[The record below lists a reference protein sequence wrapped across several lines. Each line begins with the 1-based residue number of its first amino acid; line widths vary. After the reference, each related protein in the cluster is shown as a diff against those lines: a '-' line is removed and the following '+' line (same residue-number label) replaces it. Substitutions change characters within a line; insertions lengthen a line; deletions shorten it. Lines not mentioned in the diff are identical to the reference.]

1 MRLNKILL
9 KRAVAA
15 FAAACT
21 LGTCCVAGSV
31 AWAEPEQGA
40 STANIDSK
48 CGKGKNGSTDCT
60 SITIHKYEAP
70 ELKNVAHDGRELD
83 SKVLVDTVGSSS
95 VAKKAVKGVEFTI
108 WRLKTYQT
116 GPAAAG
122 SNTKTDEVIDLSKA
136 DGWSK
141 INKVQYLKL
150 PKEATPAAKPAAG
163 KSTEPTYTVDQLMK
177 GDTTAKLTQQF
188 NKYTGNATKDNTAG
202 YCTVANTQTKDG
214 AKCVTGE
221 DGSVSL
227 KSLPMG
233 LYYIE
238 ETDISKAQINTAA
251 AGETAV
257 WKKVS
262 ITKAVAPF
270 FITTPLSN
278 SDPDSQKTTP
288 WLYDVH
294 VYPKNDTNPEL
305 PTKTGDVNR
314 NDLVGD
320 TTVPKKSDS
329 SQTKK
334 VEGTHI
340 TWTIAI
346 PLTAPNGKDKNNNV
360 VYKKIGFVD
369 KLIDKLTLLKDA
381 QNKPMVK
388 AKIAI
393 YKEETDKA
401 GVKKFVPST
410 VESSGKQVPEEV
422 PLDSTN
428 DYDLTEPV
436 ATGTGANSN
445 TLTFT
450 LKDNVKDHGLK
461 LAKAKYDEVSASKD
475 VKKLAKLVVEIVT
488 KVDDTSL
495 NEIANVANT
504 FVDDNKTGD
513 GDGDKPCAP
522 GDETDPNKPQCH
534 DKDIPNEIMH
544 FGTLTVSKFFKAG
557 EGQQDKN
564 KKKNMPL
571 NGAKFDI
578 YEVSSKVGDKNQPVN
593 VDTNDITKA
602 TKFDA
607 VNLTQPVTTIVRTA
621 DTKNNI
627 SAATFNVKKIT
638 HKEPADEAT
647 KAATDEATT
656 METHHNDS
664 ATKDEDKNGKDS
676 VKLLVYKAPK
686 GKAESTSKLY
696 CLVETKA
703 PAGYKLDSAPH
714 CVQLQEDI
722 TAGGTVTEQNV
733 KDRVA
738 ANLVEV
744 ENFKATELDKILG
757 SLPMTGARGLV
768 ILTLCGIV
776 GIAGTFFYIV
786 LKRRKEQEQE

>member
-21 LGTCCVAGSV
+21 LGTCCIASSI
-31 AWAEPEQGA
+31 AWAVDSGTTTEP
-40 STANIDSK
+40 STANIDITK
-48 CGKGKNGSTDCT
+48 KDQT

-95 VAKKAVKGVEFTI
+95 VAKKQVKGVEFTI

-116 GPAAAG
+116 GDKKA
-122 SNTKTDEVIDLSKA
+122 DEVIDLSKA

-150 PKEATPAAKPAAG
+150 PKEATPAAKPASG
-163 KSTEPTYTVDQLMK
+163 KSTEPTYTVDQLMN
-177 GDTTAKLTQQF
+177 GDTTAQPSLTKQF
-188 NKYTGNATKDNTAG
+188 NKYPASTDDPAPSGCTKAAAETA
-202 YCTVANTQTKDG
+202 AG
-214 AKCVTGE
+214 AKCVTGD
-221 DGSVSL
+221 DGSVKL
-227 KSLPMG
+227 DQLPMG

-238 ETDISKAQINTAA
+238 ETDISKAQINTATS
-251 AGETAV
+251 GTAV

-270 FITTPLSN
+270 LITTPLPN
-278 SDPDSQKTTP
+278 SDPDSQKTKP

-305 PTKTGDVNR
+305 PTKTGSVNR
-314 NDLVGD
+314 NDLVKD
-320 TTVPKKSDS
+320 TTVPKKN
-329 SQTKK
+329 SQDTKT

-346 PLTAPNGKDKNNNV
+346 PLTAPNGKDAKNNV

-369 KLIDKLTLLKDA
+369 KLDGKLTFVNDSTHKI
-381 QNKPMVK
+381 K
-388 AKIAI
+388 AKIVV
-393 YKEETDKA
+393 YKEQT
-401 GVKKFVPST
+401 KKDST
-410 VESSGKQVPEEV
+410 EKEWV
-422 PLDSTN
+422 LDS
-428 DYDLTEPV
+428 
-436 ATGTGANSN
+436 GTGAIEAKDLTTDDYELTNPTTDNGN
-445 TLTFT
+445 TLTFK
-450 LKDNVKDHGLK
+450 LKDNAENHGLK
-461 LAKAKYDEVSASKD
+461 LAKEKYEAASKSENP
-475 VKKLAKLVVEIVT
+475 KKLAKLVVEIVT

-513 GDGDKPCAP
+513 GDGNNPCVP
-522 GDETDPNKPQCH
+522 GDTRDECK

-544 FGTLTVSKFFKAG
+544 YGTLIVSKFFKAG
-557 EGQQDKN
+557 EGQTDN
-564 KKKNMPL
+564 GKKKNMPL
-571 NGAKFDI
+571 NGAKFDL
-578 YEVSSKVGDKNQPVN
+578 YEVTSKDNGTGRAATEVGENDIKKDTKFNAVDSSKE
-593 VDTNDITKA
+593 
-602 TKFDA
+602 
-607 VNLTQPVTTIVRTA
+607 VTTITRPATTSGTA
-621 DTKNNI
+621 NTPE
-627 SAATFNVKKIT
+627 ATFSVKKIT
-638 HKEPADEAT
+638 HKEPADESG

-656 METHHNDS
+656 LETAKKTVDQ
-664 ATKDEDKNGKDS
+664 KEVNGKDS
-676 VKLLVYKAPK
+676 VKLLVYSAPK
-686 GKAESTSKLY
+686 DNPKSVATKKLY

-714 CVQLQEDI
+714 CVWLQEDL
-722 TAGGTVTEQNV
+722 TATADNAMQVAA
-733 KDRVA
+733 RVA

-744 ENFKATELDKILG
+744 ENVKATELDKILG

>member
-1 MRLNKILL
+1 MRNYSKSF
-9 KRAVAA
+9 KRAAA
-15 FAAACT
+15 SLAAVCT

-31 AWAEPEQGA
+31 AWAVDSGTTTEP
-40 STANIDSK
+40 STANIDITK
-48 CGKGKNGSTDCT
+48 KDQT

-70 ELKNVAHDGRELD
+70 ELKDAKHDGRELKSAD
-83 SKVLVDTVGSSS
+83 LVDKVGSSS
-95 VAKKAVKGVEFTI
+95 VAKKQVKGVEFTI

-116 GPAAAG
+116 GPAATG
-122 SNTKTDEVIDLSKA
+122 GNTKTDEVIDLSKA

-150 PKEATPAAKPAAG
+150 SDPKANGT
-163 KSTEPTYTVDQLMK
+163 TVYTVDQLMN
-177 GDTTAKLTQQF
+177 GDATAQPALTKQF
-188 NKYTGNATKDNTAG
+188 NKYTGDATKDNTKG

-221 DGSVSL
+221 DGSVKL
-227 KSLPMG
+227 ENLPMG

-238 ETDISKAQINTAA
+238 ETDISKAQINVNQGDTSKQAD
-251 AGETAV
+251 

-270 FITTPLSN
+270 LITTPLPN
-278 SDPDSQKTTP
+278 SDPDSQKTKP

-320 TTVPKKSDS
+320 TTVPKKNDAQ
-329 SQTKK
+329 QTKT

-346 PLTAPNGKDKNNNV
+346 PLTAPGKDKK
-360 VYKKIGFVD
+360 YTKIGFVD

-381 QNKPMVK
+381 QQKPMVK

-401 GVKKFVPST
+401 GVKKFVPNT
-410 VESSGKQVPEEV
+410 VDSGGKLVPDEV
-422 PLDSTN
+422 PLEQTK
-428 DYDLTEPV
+428 DYTLTEPK
-436 ATGTGANSN
+436 AGAPTAGNNN
-445 TLTFT
+445 TLTFKLSDGSDVT
-450 LKDNVKDHGLK
+450 SSARATGLK
-461 LAKAKYDEVSASKD
+461 LAKAKYEEASGSKD
-475 VKKLAKLVVEIVT
+475 VKKIAKLVVEIVT

-513 GDGDKPCAP
+513 GDGNNPCVP
-522 GDETDPNKPQCH
+522 GDEDPTKNKPECQ

-544 FGTLTVSKFFKAG
+544 YGTLTVSKFFKAG
-557 EGQQDKN
+557 EGQQHKN

-571 NGAKFDI
+571 NGAKFDL
-578 YEVSSKVGDKNQPVN
+578 YEVTSKVSGSNN
-593 VDTNDITKA
+593 VAVDDNDIAKG

-607 VNLTQPVTTIVRTA
+607 VDITKDVTTISRTA
-621 DTKNNI
+621 VTGTNLVA
-627 SAATFNVKKIT
+627 AATFNVKKIT
-638 HKEPADEAT
+638 HKEPADET
-647 KAATDEATT
+647 SKPATDEATT
-656 METHHNDS
+656 LETKEKTEGQN
-664 ATKDEDKNGKDS
+664 KVNGTDS

-686 GKAESTSKLY
+686 DNPKSVATKKLY

-722 TAGGTVTEQNV
+722 TPTADNAQQVA
-733 KDRVA
+733 DRVA

-757 SLPMTGARGLV
+757 NLPMTGARGLV
-768 ILTLCGIV
+768 ILTLCGIIGV
-776 GIAGTFFYIV
+776 AGTFFYIV

>member
-31 AWAEPEQGA
+31 AWAGDSGTTTEP
-40 STANIDSK
+40 STANIDITK
-48 CGKGKNGSTDCT
+48 KDQT

-116 GPAAAG
+116 G
-122 SNTKTDEVIDLSKA
+122 TKGTTKVDEDIDLSKA
-136 DGWSK
+136 DGWKK
-141 INKVQYLKL
+141 IDKVQYLKL
-150 PKEATPAAKPAAG
+150 SDTSKNGT
-163 KSTEPTYTVDQLMK
+163 TTYTVDQLMN
-177 GDTTAKLTQQF
+177 GDTTLNPQLTKQF
-188 NKYTGNATKDNTAG
+188 NKYPASTTTPAPACTA
-202 YCTVANTQTKDG
+202 AAAQTEAG
-214 AKCVTGE
+214 AKCVTGD
-221 DGSVSL
+221 DGSVKL
-227 KSLPMG
+227 ESLPMG

-238 ETDISKAQINTAA
+238 ETDISKAQINTATS
-251 AGETAV
+251 GTAV

-270 FITTPLSN
+270 LITTPLPN
-278 SDPDSQKTTP
+278 SDPDSQKTKP

-305 PTKTGDVNR
+305 PTKTGSVNR
-314 NDLVGD
+314 NDLVKD
-320 TTVPKKSDS
+320 TTVPKKN
-329 SQTKK
+329 SQDTKT

-346 PLTAPNGKDKNNNV
+346 PLTAPNGKDAKNNV

-369 KLIDKLTLLKDA
+369 KLDGKLTFVNDSTHKI
-381 QNKPMVK
+381 K
-388 AKIAI
+388 AKIVV
-393 YKEETDKA
+393 YKEQT
-401 GVKKFVPST
+401 KKDST
-410 VESSGKQVPEEV
+410 EKEWV
-422 PLDSTN
+422 LDS
-428 DYDLTEPV
+428 
-436 ATGTGANSN
+436 GTGAIEAKDLTTDDYELTNPTIDNGN
-445 TLTFT
+445 TLTFK
-450 LKDNVKDHGLK
+450 LKDNVENHGLK
-461 LAKAKYDEVSASKD
+461 LAKEKYEAASKSENP
-475 VKKLAKLVVEIVT
+475 KKLAKLVVEIVT

-513 GDGDKPCAP
+513 GDGNNPCVP
-522 GDETDPNKPQCH
+522 GDTRDECK

-544 FGTLTVSKFFKAG
+544 YGTLTVSKFFKAG
-557 EGQQDKN
+557 EGQTEEA

-571 NGAKFDI
+571 NGAKFDL
-578 YEVSSKVGDKNQPVN
+578 YEVTGKDNGSGQAATEVGENDIKKDTKFNAVDSSKE
-593 VDTNDITKA
+593 
-602 TKFDA
+602 
-607 VNLTQPVTTIVRTA
+607 VTTITRPATTSGTA
-621 DTKNNI
+621 NTPE
-627 SAATFNVKKIT
+627 ATFNVKKIT
-638 HKEPADEAT
+638 HKEPSDEAN
-647 KAATDEATT
+647 KQATDEATT
-656 METHHNDS
+656 LETAKKTVDQ
-664 ATKDEDKNGKDS
+664 KEVNGTDS
-676 VKLLVYKAPK
+676 VKLLVYSAPK
-686 GKAESTSKLY
+686 DNPKSVATKKLY

-714 CVQLQEDI
+714 CVWLQEDL
-722 TAGGTVTEQNV
+722 AHVTSPTDNAQAVAERV
-733 KDRVA
+733 K

-744 ENFKATELDKILG
+744 ENVKATELDKILG

>member
-31 AWAEPEQGA
+31 AWAKDGETTTEA
-40 STANIDSK
+40 DTANILT
-48 CGKGKNGSTDCT
+48 NETT

-70 ELKNVAHDGRELD
+70 ELKDVAHDGRSLD
-83 SKVLVDTVGSSS
+83 ASVLVDKVTGTGGAQTS

-108 WRLKTYQT
+108 WRLKTYKT
-116 GPAAAG
+116 GANSSG
-122 SNTKTDEVIDLSKA
+122 QKNQVDEDIDLSKA
-136 DGWSK
+136 DGWKKIESVQNLGKTADESK
-141 INKVQYLKL
+141 GIK
-150 PKEATPAAKPAAG
+150 
-163 KSTEPTYTVDQLMK
+163 TVDQLMNGYMK
-177 GDTTAKLTQQF
+177 GNSKVNQTFDKYPASAASAPSGCTAAAAQ
-188 NKYTGNATKDNTAG
+188 TA
-202 YCTVANTQTKDG
+202 AG
-214 AKCVTGE
+214 AKCVTGP
-221 DGSVSL
+221 DGSVKL
-227 KSLPMG
+227 DQLPMG

-270 FITTPLSN
+270 LITTPLPN
-278 SDPDSQKTTP
+278 SDPDTQKTTP

-320 TTVPKKSDS
+320 TTVPKKSDN

-346 PLTAPNGKDKNNNV
+346 PLTAPNGKDAKNNV

-369 KLIDKLTLLKDA
+369 KLDGKLTFVNDNTHKL
-381 QNKPMVK
+381 K

-401 GVKKFVPST
+401 GVKKWVPNT
-410 VESSGKQVPEEV
+410 VASGTNQIPEEV
-422 PLDSTN
+422 QLEQTK
-428 DYDLTEPV
+428 DYTLTEPT
-436 ATGTGANSN
+436 TGTSGNNN
-445 TLTFT
+445 TLTFKLSDGT
-450 LKDNVKDHGLK
+450 DASGTARATGLK
-461 LAKAKYDEVSASKD
+461 LAKAKYEEASGSKD

-513 GDGDKPCAP
+513 GDGNNPCVP
-522 GDETDPNKPQCH
+522 SDTRDECK

-544 FGTLTVSKFFKAG
+544 YGTLTVSKFFKAG

-571 NGAKFDI
+571 NGAKFDL
-578 YEVSSKVGDKNQPVN
+578 YEVTGKDNGSGQAATEVGENDIKKDTKFNAVDSSKE
-593 VDTNDITKA
+593 
-602 TKFDA
+602 
-607 VNLTQPVTTIVRTA
+607 VTTITRPATTSGTA
-621 DTKNNI
+621 NTPE
-627 SAATFNVKKIT
+627 ATFNVKKIT
-638 HKEPADEAT
+638 HKEPSDEAN
-647 KAATDEATT
+647 KQATDEATT
-656 METHHNDS
+656 LET
-664 ATKDEDKNGKDS
+664 AKKTVAQKEVNGTDS
-676 VKLLVYKAPK
+676 VKLLVYSAPK
-686 GKAESTSKLY
+686 DNPKSVATKKLY

-714 CVQLQEDI
+714 CVWLQEDI
-722 TAGGTVTEQNV
+722 TATNDNAQTVA
-733 KDRVA
+733 DRVA

>member
-31 AWAEPEQGA
+31 AWAVDSGTTTEP
-40 STANIDSK
+40 STANIDITK
-48 CGKGKNGSTDCT
+48 KDQT

-70 ELKNVAHDGRELD
+70 ELKDAKHDGRELD
-83 SKVLVDTVGSSS
+83 SKVLVDTVGGNS

-116 GPAAAG
+116 G
-122 SNTKTDEVIDLSKA
+122 TKGTTKVDEDIDLSKA
-136 DGWSK
+136 DGWKK
-141 INKVQYLKL
+141 IDKVQYLKL
-150 PKEATPAAKPAAG
+150 SDTSKNGT
-163 KSTEPTYTVDQLMK
+163 TTYTVDQLMN
-177 GDTTAKLTQQF
+177 GDTTLNPQLTKQF
-188 NKYTGNATKDNTAG
+188 NKYPASTDDPAPSGCTKAAAETA
-202 YCTVANTQTKDG
+202 AG

-221 DGSVSL
+221 DGSVKL
-227 KSLPMG
+227 DQLPMG

-270 FITTPLSN
+270 LITTPLPN
-278 SDPDSQKTTP
+278 SDPDTQKTKP

-305 PTKTGDVNR
+305 PTKTGSVNR
-314 NDLVGD
+314 NDLVKD
-320 TTVPKKSDS
+320 TTVPKKN
-329 SQTKK
+329 SQDTKT

-346 PLTAPNGKDKNNNV
+346 PLTAPNGKDAKNNV

-369 KLIDKLTLLKDA
+369 KLDGKLTFVNDSTHKI
-381 QNKPMVK
+381 K
-388 AKIAI
+388 AKIVV
-393 YKEETDKA
+393 YKEQT
-401 GVKKFVPST
+401 KKDST
-410 VESSGKQVPEEV
+410 EKEWV
-422 PLDSTN
+422 LDS
-428 DYDLTEPV
+428 
-436 ATGTGANSN
+436 GTGAIEAKDLTTDDYELTNPTTDNGN
-445 TLTFT
+445 TLTFK
-450 LKDNVKDHGLK
+450 LKDNAENHGLK
-461 LAKAKYDEVSASKD
+461 LAKEKYEAASKSENP
-475 VKKLAKLVVEIVT
+475 KKLAKLVVEIVT

-513 GDGDKPCAP
+513 GDGNNPCVP
-522 GDETDPNKPQCH
+522 GDTRDECK

-544 FGTLTVSKFFKAG
+544 YGTLTVSKFFKAG
-557 EGQQDKN
+557 EGQTEEA

-571 NGAKFDI
+571 NGAKFDL
-578 YEVSSKVGDKNQPVN
+578 YEVTGKDNGSGQAATELGENDIKKDTKFNAVDSSKE
-593 VDTNDITKA
+593 
-602 TKFDA
+602 
-607 VNLTQPVTTIVRTA
+607 VTTITRPATTSGTA
-621 DTKNNI
+621 NTPE
-627 SAATFNVKKIT
+627 ATFNVKKIT
-638 HKEPADEAT
+638 HKEPSDEAN
-647 KAATDEATT
+647 KQATDEATT
-656 METHHNDS
+656 LETAKKTVDQ
-664 ATKDEDKNGKDS
+664 KEVNGTDS
-676 VKLLVYKAPK
+676 VKLLVYSAPK
-686 GKAESTSKLY
+686 DNPKSVATKKLY

-714 CVQLQEDI
+714 CVWLQEDL
-722 TAGGTVTEQNV
+722 AHVTSPTDNAQAVAERV
-733 KDRVA
+733 K

-744 ENFKATELDKILG
+744 ENVKATELDKILG

>member
-31 AWAEPEQGA
+31 AWAVDSGTTTEP
-40 STANIDSK
+40 STANIDITK
-48 CGKGKNGSTDCT
+48 KDQT

-95 VAKKAVKGVEFTI
+95 VAKKQVKGVEFTI

-116 GPAAAG
+116 GDKKA
-122 SNTKTDEVIDLSKA
+122 DEVIDLSKA

-150 PKEATPAAKPAAG
+150 PKEATPAAKPASG
-163 KSTEPTYTVDQLMK
+163 KSTEPTYTVDQLMN
-177 GDTTAKLTQQF
+177 GDTTAQPSLTKQF
-188 NKYTGNATKDNTAG
+188 NKYTGDATKDTTKG

-214 AKCVTGE
+214 AKCVTGD
-221 DGSVSL
+221 DGSVKL
-227 KSLPMG
+227 DQLPMG

-270 FITTPLSN
+270 LITTPLPN
-278 SDPDSQKTTP
+278 SDPDTQKTTP

-305 PTKTGDVNR
+305 PTKTGSVNR

-320 TTVPKKSDS
+320 TEVAKKSDS
-329 SQTKK
+329 SQKK
-334 VEGTHI
+334 TVEGTHI

-346 PLTAPNGKDKNNNV
+346 PLTAPNGKDAKNNV

-369 KLIDKLTLLKDA
+369 KLDGKLTFVNDSTHKL
-381 QNKPMVK
+381 K
-388 AKIAI
+388 AKIVV
-393 YKEETDKA
+393 YKEQT
-401 GVKKFVPST
+401 KKDST
-410 VESSGKQVPEEV
+410 EKEWV
-422 PLDSTN
+422 LDSGTGAIEAKDLTTD
-428 DYDLTEPV
+428 DYDLTEPS
-436 ATGTGANSN
+436 TANSN
-445 TLTFT
+445 TLTFK
-450 LKDNVKDHGLK
+450 LKDNVDDHGLK
-461 LAKAKYDEVSASKD
+461 LAKEKYEAASKSENP
-475 VKKLAKLVVEIVT
+475 KKLAKLVVEIVT

-513 GDGDKPCAP
+513 GDGNNPCVP
-522 GDETDPNKPQCH
+522 GDTRDECK

-544 FGTLTVSKFFKAG
+544 YGTLTVSKFFKAG
-557 EGQQDKN
+557 EGQTEEA

-571 NGAKFDI
+571 NGAKFDL
-578 YEVSSKVGDKNQPVN
+578 YEVTGKDNGSGQAATEVGENDIKKDTKFNAVDSSKE
-593 VDTNDITKA
+593 
-602 TKFDA
+602 
-607 VNLTQPVTTIVRTA
+607 VTTITRPATTSGTA
-621 DTKNNI
+621 NTPE
-627 SAATFNVKKIT
+627 ATFNVKKIT
-638 HKEPADEAT
+638 HKEPSDEAN
-647 KAATDEATT
+647 KQATDEATT
-656 METHHNDS
+656 LETAKKTVDQ
-664 ATKDEDKNGKDS
+664 KEVNGTDS
-676 VKLLVYKAPK
+676 VKLLVYSAPK
-686 GKAESTSKLY
+686 DNPKSVATKKLY

-714 CVQLQEDI
+714 CVWLQEDL
-722 TAGGTVTEQNV
+722 AHVTSPTDNAQAVAERV
-733 KDRVA
+733 K

-744 ENFKATELDKILG
+744 ENVKATELDKILG

>member
-31 AWAEPEQGA
+31 AWAVDSGTTTEP
-40 STANIDSK
+40 STANIDITK
-48 CGKGKNGSTDCT
+48 KDQT

-70 ELKNVAHDGRELD
+70 ELKNIAHDGRELD

-95 VAKKAVKGVEFTI
+95 VAKKQVKGVEFTI

-116 GPAAAG
+116 GDKKA
-122 SNTKTDEVIDLSKA
+122 DEVIDLSKA

-150 PKEATPAAKPAAG
+150 PKEATPAAKPVAG
-163 KSTEPTYTVDQLMK
+163 KSTESTYTVDQLMK
-177 GDTTAKLTQQF
+177 GDATAQPALTQQF
-188 NKYTGNATKDNTAG
+188 NKYTGDATKDNTKG

-214 AKCVTGE
+214 AKCVTGD
-221 DGSVSL
+221 DGSVKL
-227 KSLPMG
+227 DQLPMG

-270 FITTPLSN
+270 LITTPLPN
-278 SDPDSQKTTP
+278 SDPDSQKTKP

-305 PTKTGDVNR
+305 PTKTGSVNR

-320 TTVPKKSDS
+320 TEVAKKSDS
-329 SQTKK
+329 SQKK
-334 VEGTHI
+334 TVEGTHI

-346 PLTAPNGKDKNNNV
+346 PLTAPNGKDAKNNV

-369 KLIDKLTLLKDA
+369 KLDGKLTFVNDSTHKL
-381 QNKPMVK
+381 K
-388 AKIAI
+388 AKIVV
-393 YKEETDKA
+393 YKEQT
-401 GVKKFVPST
+401 KKDST
-410 VESSGKQVPEEV
+410 EKEWV
-422 PLDSTN
+422 LDSGTGAIEAKDLTTD
-428 DYDLTEPV
+428 DYDLTEPS
-436 ATGTGANSN
+436 TANSN
-445 TLTFT
+445 TLTFN
-450 LKDNVKDHGLK
+450 LKDNVENHGLK
-461 LAKAKYDEVSASKD
+461 LAKEKYEAASKSENP
-475 VKKLAKLVVEIVT
+475 KKLAKLVVEIVT

-513 GDGDKPCAP
+513 GDGNNPCVP
-522 GDETDPNKPQCH
+522 NDTRDECK

-544 FGTLTVSKFFKAG
+544 YGTLTVSKFFKAG
-557 EGQQDKN
+557 EGQN
-564 KKKNMPL
+564 EATKKKNMPL
-571 NGAKFDI
+571 NGAKFDL
-578 YEVSSKVGDKNQPVN
+578 YEVTGKDNGSGKAATTVGE
-593 VDTNDITKA
+593 TDITKD
-602 TKFDA
+602 TKFNA
-607 VNLTQPVTTIVRTA
+607 VDSSKEVTTITRPATTSGTA
-621 DTKNNI
+621 NTPE
-627 SAATFNVKKIT
+627 ATFKVKKIT
-638 HKEPADEAT
+638 HKEPSDEAG

-656 METHHNDS
+656 LET
-664 ATKDEDKNGKDS
+664 TKKTVDKKEVNGTDS

-686 GKAESTSKLY
+686 DNPKSVATKKLY

-714 CVQLQEDI
+714 CVWLQEDL
-722 TAGGTVTEQNV
+722 TATADNATQVAA
-733 KDRVA
+733 RVA
-738 ANLVEV
+738 DNLVEV
-744 ENFKATELDKILG
+744 ENVKATELDKILG

>member
-31 AWAEPEQGA
+31 AWAAGGA
-40 STANIDSK
+40 TTATEADTANIDTTKANS
-48 CGKGKNGSTDCT
+48 T

-70 ELKNVAHDGRELD
+70 ELKDAKHDGRELD

-95 VAKKAVKGVEFTI
+95 VAKKQVKGVEFTV
-108 WRLKTYQT
+108 WRLKSYQT
-116 GPAAAG
+116 G
-122 SNTKTDEVIDLSKA
+122 TKDTTKVDEDIDLSKA
-136 DGWSK
+136 DGWKK
-141 INKVQYLKL
+141 IDKVQYLKL
-150 PKEATPAAKPAAG
+150 SDASKNGT
-163 KSTEPTYTVDQLMK
+163 TVYTVDQLMN
-177 GDTTAKLTQQF
+177 GDTSAKLAKQF
-188 NKYTGNATKDNTAG
+188 NKYPASTTTPAPAPACTA
-202 YCTVANTQTKDG
+202 AAAQTEAG
-214 AKCVTGE
+214 AKCVTGD
-221 DGSVSL
+221 DGSVKL
-227 KSLPMG
+227 DQLPMG

-270 FITTPLSN
+270 LITTPLPN
-278 SDPDSQKTTP
+278 SDPDTQKTTP

-305 PTKTGDVNR
+305 PTKTGSVNR

-320 TTVPKKSDS
+320 TEVAKKSDS
-329 SQTKK
+329 SQKK
-334 VEGTHI
+334 TVEGTHI

-346 PLTAPNGKDKNNNV
+346 PLTAPNGKDAKNNV

-369 KLIDKLTLLKDA
+369 KLDGKLTFVNDSTHKL
-381 QNKPMVK
+381 K
-388 AKIAI
+388 AKIVV
-393 YKEETDKA
+393 YKEQT
-401 GVKKFVPST
+401 KKDST
-410 VESSGKQVPEEV
+410 EKEWV
-422 PLDSTN
+422 LDSGTGAIEAKDLTTD
-428 DYDLTEPV
+428 DYDLTEPS
-436 ATGTGANSN
+436 TANSN
-445 TLTFT
+445 TLTFK
-450 LKDNVKDHGLK
+450 LKDNVDDHGLK
-461 LAKAKYDEVSASKD
+461 LAKEKYEAASKSENP
-475 VKKLAKLVVEIVT
+475 KKLAKLVVEIVT

-513 GDGDKPCAP
+513 GDGNNPCVP
-522 GDETDPNKPQCH
+522 GDTRDECK

-544 FGTLTVSKFFKAG
+544 YGTLTVSKFFKAG
-557 EGQQDKN
+557 EGQTEEA

-571 NGAKFDI
+571 NGAKFDL
-578 YEVSSKVGDKNQPVN
+578 YEVTQKTTAGSDGSTTVGE
-593 VDTNDITKA
+593 NDITKA
-602 TKFDA
+602 TKFDGSVA
-607 VNLTQPVTTIVRTA
+607 TDAQKNTSTITTKPESGTGV
-621 DTKNNI
+621 
-627 SAATFNVKKIT
+627 SYNVKKIT
-638 HKEPADEAT
+638 HKEPADESG
-647 KAATDEATT
+647 KPATDEATT
-656 METHHNDS
+656 LETKKK
-664 ATKDEDKNGKDS
+664 TVDKVEVNGKDS
-676 VKLLVYKAPK
+676 VKLLVYSAPK
-686 GKAESTSKLY
+686 DNPKSVATKKLY
-696 CLVETKA
+696 CLVETEA

-714 CVQLQEDI
+714 CVWLQEDI

-744 ENFKATELDKILG
+744 ENVKATELDKILG

>member
-31 AWAEPEQGA
+31 AWAGEGEGNTTTPP
-40 STANIDSK
+40 STADINTD
-48 CGKGKNGSTDCT
+48 KNNQT

-70 ELKNVAHDGRELD
+70 ELKDVPHDGREID
-83 SKVLVDTVGSSS
+83 SSKLVDLVNKDGSQTK
-95 VAKKAVKGVEFTI
+95 VVKKAVRKVEFTI
-108 WRLKTYQT
+108 WRLKTYKT
-116 GPAAAG
+116 GEDPSSHAKN
-122 SNTKTDEVIDLSKA
+122 SVDEVIDLSKA

-141 INKVQYLKL
+141 IKEVQNL
-150 PKEATPAAKPAAG
+150 G
-163 KSTEPTYTVDQLMK
+163 KTADETHGIKTVDQLMNGYTDSK
-177 GDTTAKLTQQF
+177 KNPVAQKF
-188 NKYTGNATKDNTAG
+188 NKYTDAAIYAKVTDDPNVNCTA
-202 YCTVANTQTKDG
+202 ALAATKDG
-214 AKCVTGE
+214 AKCVTKD
-221 DGSVSL
+221 DGSVKL
-227 KSLPMG
+227 DKLPMG

-238 ETDISKAQINTAA
+238 ETDISKAEIDFGDSTNHN
-251 AGETAV
+251 

-270 FITTPLSN
+270 FITTPLPN
-278 SDPDSQKTTP
+278 SDPDTQKDKP
-288 WLYDVH
+288 WLYNVH

-320 TTVPKKSDS
+320 TEVAKKSDS
-329 SQTKK
+329 SQKK
-334 VEGTHI
+334 TVEGTHI

-346 PLTAPNGKDKNNNV
+346 PLTAPKDNKK
-360 VYKKIGFVD
+360 YTKIGFVD
-369 KLIDKLTLLKDA
+369 RLIDKLTFVNDGTHKL
-381 QNKPMVK
+381 K

-401 GVKKFVPST
+401 GVKKWVPNT
-410 VESSGKQVPEEV
+410 VTSGAKEV
-422 PLDSTN
+422 PDEVELNATDDYELTN
-428 DYDLTEPV
+428 PTAD
-436 ATGTGANSN
+436 NSN
-445 TLTFT
+445 TLTFK
-450 LKDNVKDHGLK
+450 LKEGKDAKDSARATGRK

-513 GDGDKPCAP
+513 GDGNNPCVP
-522 GDETDPNKPQCH
+522 GDTRDECK

-544 FGTLTVSKFFKAG
+544 YGTLTVSKFFKAG
-557 EGQQDKN
+557 EGQTDN
-564 KKKNMPL
+564 GKKKNMPL
-571 NGAKFDI
+571 NGAKFDL
-578 YEVSSKVGDKNQPVN
+578 YEVTSKAAAEAGKPATKVEA
-593 VDTNDITKA
+593 TDITKA

-607 VNLTQPVTTIVRTA
+607 VDSSKEVTTIARTA
-621 DTKNNI
+621 DAQNNI

-647 KAATDEATT
+647 NPATDEATT
-656 METHHNDS
+656 LETKKK
-664 ATKDEDKNGKDS
+664 TVDKKEVNGTDS

-714 CVQLQEDI
+714 CVQLKEDS
-722 TAGGTVTEQNV
+722 TTDTTVATN
-733 KDRVA
+733 
-738 ANLVEV
+738 NLVEV
-744 ENFKATELDKILG
+744 ENFRATELDKILG

-768 ILTLCGIV
+768 ILTLCGIIGV
-776 GIAGTFFYIV
+776 AGTFFYIV

>member
-21 LGTCCVAGSV
+21 LGTCCIAGSV
-31 AWAEPEQGA
+31 AWAVDSGTTTEP
-40 STANIDSK
+40 STANIDTTKANS
-48 CGKGKNGSTDCT
+48 T

-70 ELKNVAHDGRELD
+70 ELKNVTHDGRELD

-95 VAKKAVKGVEFTI
+95 VAKKQVKGVEFTI

-116 GPAAAG
+116 GPAATG
-122 SNTKTDEVIDLSKA
+122 GNTKTDEVIDLSKA

-177 GDTTAKLTQQF
+177 GDATAQPALTQQF
-188 NKYTGNATKDNTAG
+188 NKYTGDATKDTTKG

-214 AKCVTGE
+214 AKCVTGD
-221 DGSVSL
+221 DGSVKL
-227 KSLPMG
+227 DQLPMG

-270 FITTPLSN
+270 LITTPLPN
-278 SDPDSQKTTP
+278 SDTATQKTKP

-305 PTKTGDVNR
+305 PTKTGSVNR

-320 TTVPKKSDS
+320 TEVAKKSDS
-329 SQTKK
+329 SQKK
-334 VEGTHI
+334 TVEGTHI

-346 PLTAPNGKDKNNNV
+346 PLTAPGKDKK
-360 VYKKIGFVD
+360 YTKIGFVD

-381 QNKPMVK
+381 QQKPMVK

-401 GVKKFVPST
+401 GVKKWVPNT
-410 VESSGKQVPEEV
+410 VESGGKQVPEEV

-428 DYDLTEPV
+428 DYDLTELS
-436 ATGTGANSN
+436 TSNSN
-445 TLTFT
+445 TLTFN
-450 LKDNVKDHGLK
+450 LKDNVENHGLK
-461 LAKAKYDEVSASKD
+461 LAKAKYDEVSKPD
-475 VKKLAKLVVEIVT
+475 NNPKKLAKLVVEIVT

-504 FVDDNKTGD
+504 FVDDNKTGNPD
-513 GDGDKPCAP
+513 RPCVP
-522 GDETDPNKPQCH
+522 NDMRDECN

-544 FGTLTVSKFFKAG
+544 YGTLTVSKFFKAG
-557 EGQQDKN
+557 DGQTDKA

-571 NGAKFDI
+571 NGAKFDL
-578 YEVSSKVGDKNQPVN
+578 YEVTGKDNGSGKAATEVGE
-593 VDTNDITKA
+593 NDIKKG

-607 VNLTQPVTTIVRTA
+607 VDPTKPFTTINRTA
-621 DTKNNI
+621 ITEGSTTI
-627 SAATFNVKKIT
+627 TAATFNVKKIT
-638 HKEPADEAT
+638 HKEPADEA
-647 KAATDEATT
+647 ANPATDEATT
-656 METHHNDS
+656 LETKPKTVDQK
-664 ATKDEDKNGKDS
+664 TVDGTDS

-686 GKAESTSKLY
+686 GKAESTKKLY

-714 CVQLQEDI
+714 CVWLQEDI
-722 TAGGTVTEQNV
+722 TATNDNAQTVA
-733 KDRVA
+733 DRVA